1 MRRFG
6 QLRKTVGVAGIF
18 FKRARIRSSRP
29 SLCIGGDA
37 DKIRSCSRSWFWQ
50 ISIRL
55 LCFPSSRR
63 FSRYSFSR
71 YRIVNPALLSLFTK
85 RFFIHAAQ
93 NGLFTVFAVCLDIFN
108 RIGDA
113 LVYELV
119 SADVKRRSLHIN
131 FLQQFRRQA
140 NRNNLFILLLR
151 RKICQ
156 YFHSPLDN
164 IVFEIV

>member
-1 MRRFG
+1 MGLPRH
-6 QLRKTVGVAGIF
+6 
-18 FKRARIRSSRP
+18 
-29 SLCIGGDA
+29 
-37 DKIRSCSRSWFWQ
+37 
-50 ISIRL
+50 
-55 LCFPSSRR
+55 
-63 FSRYSFSR
+63 
-71 YRIVNPALLSLFTK
+71 LFCEAVF
-85 RFFIHAAQ
+85 RAAQ
-93 NGLFTVFAVCLDIFN
+93 NGLFTVFAVCPDIFN
-108 RIGDA
+108 RISDA